1 MKSISLEDA
10 KKLPITSM
18 YMAIVCFPVSHD
30 NFPDVLQQIPDGTS
44 ASESIKRFNN
54 AVDESAESLAVDGKV
69 FGMDQSEYANTLKQI
84 LYSAMTISSTTV
96 LAKTDDG
103 WIDVGESGHDIEKGE
118 ITCLEPFKDYY
129 NEGEY
134 DFEELNG
141 HAVLCVHSIEPFEK
155 FESKNLSNATKI
167 T

>member
-18 YMAIVCFPVSHD
+18 YMAIVCYPVSHD
-30 NFPDVLQQIPDGTS
+30 NFPDVLQQIPNGTS
-44 ASESIKRFNN
+44 ASES
-54 AVDESAESLAVDGKV
+54 SLAIDGKV
-69 FGMDQSEYANTLKQI
+69 FGMEESEYVDALKQI

-103 WIDVGESGHDIEKGE
+103 WIDVGESGYDIKKGK
-118 ITCLEPFKDYY
+118 IACLEPFKDYY

-134 DFEELNG
+134 DFEEVNG
-141 HAVLCVHSIEPFEK
+141 HAVLCVDSIEPFEK
-155 FESKNLSNATKI
+155 FQSKNLSNIKI
-167 T
+167 N

>member
-18 YMAIVCFPVSHD
+18 YMAIVCFPVSQESL
-30 NFPDVLQQIPDGTS
+30 PDVLKKIPDGTS
-44 ASESIKRFNN
+44 ASESIKKFNE
-54 AVDESAESLAVDGKV
+54 AVDNSAESLAVDGKV
-69 FGMDQSEYANTLKQI
+69 FGIEKSEYIDALKQI
-84 LYSAMTISSTTV
+84 LCSAMTTASITV

-103 WIDVGESGHDIEKGE
+103 WIDVGDCGYNIEEGE

-134 DFEELNG
+134 SFEEVNG
-141 HAVLCVHSIEPFEK
+141 HTVVCVESIEPFEK
-155 FESKNLSNATKI
+155 FKSKNLHNATKI
-167 T
+167 N

>member
-18 YMAIVCFPVSHD
+18 YMAIVCFPVFQESL
-30 NFPDVLQQIPDGTS
+30 PDVLQQIPDGTS
-44 ASESIKRFNN
+44 ASESIKRFNK
-54 AVDESAESLAVDGKV
+54 AVDDSAESLAVDGKV
-69 FGMDQSEYANTLKQI
+69 FGMEESEYANALKQI
-84 LYSAMTISSTTV
+84 LCNAMTIASTTV

-103 WIDVGESGHDIEKGE
+103 WIDVGESGYDIEKGE

-134 DFEELNG
+134 DFEEVNG
-141 HAVLCVHSIEPFEK
+141 HAVLRVESIEPYEK
-155 FESKNLSNATKI
+155 FKSKNLSNATEI

>member
-18 YMAIVCFPVSHD
+18 YMAIVCYPVSQESL
-30 NFPDVLQQIPDGTS
+30 PDVLQQIPDGTS
-44 ASESIKRFNN
+44 ASESIKRFNK
-54 AVDESAESLAVDGKV
+54 AVDDSAKSLAVDGKV
-69 FGMDQSEYANTLKQI
+69 FGMEEAEYANALKQI
-84 LYSAMTISSTTV
+84 LCLAMTISSITV

-103 WIDVGESGHDIEKGE
+103 WIDVGDSGYDIEKGE

-134 DFEELNG
+134 DFEDVNG
-141 HAVLCVHSIEPFEK
+141 HAVLRVDNIKPFEK